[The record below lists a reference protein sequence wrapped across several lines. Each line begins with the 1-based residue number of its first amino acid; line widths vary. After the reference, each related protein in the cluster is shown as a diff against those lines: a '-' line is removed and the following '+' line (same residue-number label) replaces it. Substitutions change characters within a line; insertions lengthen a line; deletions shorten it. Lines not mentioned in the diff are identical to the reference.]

1 MRALRKT
8 LAAVLLC
15 GMAGL
20 AQAEWLMEIDV
31 IAVVPDQA

>member
-1 MRALRKT
+1 MKQSVRLLSAALGLT
-8 LAAVLLC
+8 L
-15 GMAGL
+15 AGL